1 MKKLNITL
9 LSIFATS
16 AIYAGGTFTEPIY
29 ESEDIQFAEEAVVE
43 EYPEEEYVAPA
54 VEEEYVASAVEE
66 EYVAPAVEEEYLAP
80 AVEEEYVAP
89 AVEEYIKPVVKEAVI
104 VKSIPKVVPPPLPV
118 KNIKTNGLYAG
129 IGISTA
135 KFKTNCKNKGTSI
148 CSNAGRDKT
157 AGIMG
162 RVGYDV
168 NQYIGVEAR
177 GIRTNWKTNGGKVKH
192 VGLFVKPMFPVGEST
207 NLYALAGVAKT
218 TTQGHLQRVDT
229 KSFAWGAGVEYDV
242 SSDVA
247 KDGRYNRKFDGHGD
261 QEKGLGVFADY
272 ERLIQKSG
280 SPDLDTVNVGLTYD
294 F

>member
-9 LSIFATS
+9 LSIFATT
-16 AIYAGGTFTEPIY
+16 AIYAGGTFAEPIY
-29 ESEDIQFAEEAVVE
+29 ETEDVQFAEEAVVE
-43 EYPEEEYVAPA
+43 EYPEEEYVAPPI
-54 VEEEYVASAVEE
+54 EE
-66 EYVAPAVEEEYLAP
+66 EYVAPA
-80 AVEEEYVAP
+80 EEYV
-89 AVEEYIKPVVKEAVI
+89 KPVTREPVV
-104 VKSIPKVVPPPLPV
+104 VKSIPTPVPPPLPI

-135 KFKTNCKNKGTSI
+135 RFKTNCKCKGTSV
-148 CSNAGRDKT
+148 SSKSSTDKT

-177 GIRTNWKTNGGKVKH
+177 GIRTNWKSDGGKVKH
-192 VGLFVKPMFPVGEST
+192 VGLFVKPMIPVGDAT

-218 TTQGHLQRVDT
+218 TTQGSLRRINS
-229 KSFAWGAGVEYDV
+229 KSFAWGAGVEYDI

-247 KDGRYNRKFDGHGD
+247 KDGRYNRKFDGQGD

-280 SPDLDTVNVGLTYD
+280 SPDLDTLNVGLTYD

>member
-9 LSIFATS
+9 LSIFATG
-16 AIYAGGTFTEPIY
+16 AIYAGGTFAEPIY
-29 ESEDIQFAEEAVVE
+29 ETEDVQFAEEAVVE
-43 EYPEEEYVAPA
+43 EYPA
-54 VEEEYVASAVEE
+54 VVEE
-66 EYVAPAVEEEYLAP
+66 EYVAPTIEEAYVEPVIEER
-80 AVEEEYVAP
+80 VIEE
-89 AVEEYIKPVVKEAVI
+89 PVV
-104 VKSIPKVVPPPLPV
+104 VKSIPAVVPPPPLPI

-135 KFKTNCKNKGTSI
+135 RFKTNCQNKGTST
-148 CSNAGRDKT
+148 CSKSSIDKT
-157 AGIMG
+157 VGLMG
-162 RVGYDV
+162 KIGYDV

-177 GIRTNWKTNGGKVKH
+177 GIRTNWKSDGGKVKH
-192 VGLFVKPMFPVGEST
+192 VGLFVKPMIPVGDST
-207 NLYALAGVAKT
+207 NLYALAGIAKT
-218 TTQGHLQRVDT
+218 TTQGRLQRVDS
-229 KSFAWGAGVEYDV
+229 KSFAWGAGVEYDI
-242 SSDVA
+242 SPDVA